1 MPRLG
6 PSSQRFCACA
16 RLKFVPEGR
25 ALGILLRR
33 RQDWTPYS
41 PLKEDKTEKIKRTT
55 TFPKTYIW
63 SHPFFSHRAPLLLE
77 SEPHEKAPFCS
88 SVILAV

>member
-33 RQDWTPYS
+33 RQNWTPYS

-77 SEPHEKAPFCS
+77 SEPHEKAPS
-88 SVILAV
+88 LLR